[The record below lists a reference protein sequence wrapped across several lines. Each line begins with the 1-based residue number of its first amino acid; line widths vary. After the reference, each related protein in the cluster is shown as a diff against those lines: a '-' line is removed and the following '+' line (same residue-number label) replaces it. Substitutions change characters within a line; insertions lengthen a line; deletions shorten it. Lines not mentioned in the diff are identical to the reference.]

1 LPASWSPPA
10 AGSSTWPQT
19 PPPRY
24 VVLCAF
30 KTFEVWEPGA
40 VYREPRATFTLDEKL
55 HRAMAAGEV
64 EYHPFGR
71 D

>member
-1 LPASWSPPA
+1 
-10 AGSSTWPQT
+10 
-19 PPPRY
+19 
-24 VVLCAF
+24 VLCAF

-40 VYREPRATFTLDEKL
+40 VYREPPATFTLDEKL
-55 HRAMAAGEV
+55 NRAIAAGEV